1 MKPQYLAKLGVML
14 ALAGCTTANTA
25 DTSTGAS
32 TTTSTQG
39 SSTATITQDGG
50 SSPATRRVIRR
61 GPNSQTIIQ
70 QQGGNRAVITQN

>member
-1 MKPQYLAKLGVML
+1 MKPHHLAMLGILL

-25 DTSTGAS
+25 DTSTGVS
-32 TTTSTQG
+32 STTSTQG

-50 SSPATRRVIRR
+50 SSPTVRRVIRR

-70 QQGGNRAVITQN
+70 SQGGNSATITQN

>member
-1 MKPQYLAKLGVML
+1 MKPHHL
-14 ALAGCTTANTA
+14 ALLATVLAVAGCTTANTA
-25 DTSTGAS
+25 DTSTGVS
-32 TTTSTQG
+32 STTSTQG

-70 QQGGNRAVITQN
+70 QQGGNTATVTQN